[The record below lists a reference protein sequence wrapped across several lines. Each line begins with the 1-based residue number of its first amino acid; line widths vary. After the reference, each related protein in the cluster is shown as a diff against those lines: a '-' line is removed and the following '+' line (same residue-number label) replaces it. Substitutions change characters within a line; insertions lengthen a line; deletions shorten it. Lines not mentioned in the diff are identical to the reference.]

1 MYASCVGKRFQLEHC
16 WVILRKEPK
25 WQFER
30 ASQHQ
35 RSNKKQKSH
44 VNASST
50 SSAPS
55 TPDSVS
61 LGEDSEP
68 LIYQDRPIG
77 QKAAKELLKRKQ
89 GKDKVGETTV
99 TNLLQQFRDTLVEIE
114 DQKKQDRKI
123 MLEQQAMM
131 IQQSQEKQEL
141 DMIEKEEQIMKMD
154 ISNLDPISAAYFQNR
169 KLEIMQKRGF
179 NF

>member
-1 MYASCVGKRFQLEHC
+1 
-16 WVILRKEPK
+16 
-25 WQFER
+25 
-30 ASQHQ
+30 
-35 RSNKKQKSH
+35 
-44 VNASST
+44 
-50 SSAPS
+50 
-55 TPDSVS
+55 
-61 LGEDSEP
+61 

-77 QKAAKELLKRKQ
+77 QKGAKKLLKRRQ
-89 GKDKVGETTV
+89 EKDKVGDVTV

-123 MLEQQAMM
+123 MLEQQTMM

-141 DMIEKEEQIMKMD
+141 DRIEKEEQIMKIN